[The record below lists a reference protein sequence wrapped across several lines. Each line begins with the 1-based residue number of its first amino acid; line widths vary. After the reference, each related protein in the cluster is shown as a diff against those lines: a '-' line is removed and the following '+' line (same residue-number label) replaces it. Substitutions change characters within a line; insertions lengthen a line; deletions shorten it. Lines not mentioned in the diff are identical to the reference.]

1 MDNESEKH
9 GHSCCCGHKHEE
21 ELHSCCGGH
30 AAGGMHSCCS
40 GGGKKYVPTSVKLWL
55 SGLSLVAGF
64 VLSKTWA
71 GFSPLAD
78 PSWIAV
84 ALCGLPIFAAARNAL
99 EEGRIGAPTLVS
111 LAMIAT
117 IALQFAVECGAESG
131 GGHGGH
137 GYIFAAGEIAFLMA
151 CGEALEERT
160 VGRAKQGV
168 RRLAELAPKTAF
180 VKNPD
185 GSLQEKPISEL
196 KAGDI
201 VAVKPHSAIP
211 ADGTIVAGRTS
222 VDQSNF
228 TGESMPADKAEGD
241 RVFAATTNLSGAI
254 EVRVEKAG
262 GDSEAGKLARLVEE
276 AAGTRAPISRL
287 ANVWAG
293 RLVVVALLASVA
305 VFFIVKFGFG
315 LSAMTAL
322 VRSATALVVFC
333 PCAFVLATP
342 TAIAATIGRFARL
355 GVIVKSGAA
364 IETLAKTDTLVFD
377 KTGTLTK
384 GEIKVA
390 GLAASDGDARALA
403 RLAASAER
411 LSEHPIAAAISE
423 FAKAEKIEAL
433 PAENFVSTPGRGIS
447 CETALGKIEVCK
459 RGAFAG
465 EIEGSKILS
474 DFEKQHGGETLVA
487 VALDGNLRGL
497 IALGDTLR
505 GEAKTA
511 VDELR
516 ALSID
521 AEMLTGDNEAAA
533 KAVADAVG
541 IAKFSANAMPA
552 DKFNEV
558 ERLAKGGR
566 TVCMVGDGVNDAPA
580 LAAASVSVAMGKIGN
595 DMAVENAD
603 ITLLSDGIAEIPR
616 IIKFSRKTMAV
627 IKTNMGISL
636 TVSALAIT
644 ASAFGLLDPV
654 SGALLHN
661 LSSIFV
667 VSNSGRLLGGARC
680 ASRRNCVPY
689 SDNTARL

>member
-1 MDNESEKH
+1 MVNKSEKNE
-9 GHSCCCGHKHEE
+9 HSCCCARKHEE
-21 ELHSCCGGH
+21 QFHSCCGGH
-30 AAGGMHSCCS
+30 SAGETHSCCS
-40 GGGKKYVPTSVKLWL
+40 GGGKKYIPTSVKLWL
-55 SGLSLVAGF
+55 SGLSLAAGF
-64 VLSKTWA
+64 ALSKTWA
-71 GFSPLAD
+71 DFSPLAD

-84 ALCGLPIFAAARNAL
+84 LLCGLPIFVAARNAL

-131 GGHGGH
+131 GGHGSH

-160 VGRAKQGV
+160 VGRAKRGV
-168 RRLAELAPKTAF
+168 RRLAELTPKTAF

-185 GSLQEKPISEL
+185 GSIQEKPIAEL
-196 KAGDI
+196 NAGDI

-276 AAGTRAPISRL
+276 AAGTRAPISRI
-287 ANVWAG
+287 ANIWAA
-293 RLVVVALLASVA
+293 RLVIVALLASVA

-315 LSAMTAL
+315 LSGITAL

-355 GVIVKSGAA
+355 GIIVKSGAA

-390 GLAASDGDARALA
+390 GIIASDGDGRALA

-411 LSEHPIAAAISE
+411 LSEHPIATAISE
-423 FAKAEKIEAL
+423 FANAEKIEAL
-433 PAENFVSTPGRGIS
+433 PAENFASVPGRGIS
-447 CETALGKIEVCK
+447 CESPLGKIEVCK
-459 RGAFAG
+459 HRVFAD
-465 EIEGSKILS
+465 EIKSSKTLS
-474 DFEKQHGGETLVA
+474 DFETRHAEKTIVA
-487 VALDGNLRGL
+487 VSLDCRLRGL
-497 IALGDTLR
+497 IALGDTPR
-505 GEAKTA
+505 NEAKTA
-511 VDELR
+511 IDELR
-516 ALSID
+516 SLSVD

-558 ERLAKGGR
+558 ERLAKSGR

-580 LAAASVSVAMGKIGN
+580 LAAANVSVAMGKIGN

-603 ITLLSDGIAEIPR
+603 ITLLSDRIAEIPR

-636 TVSALAIT
+636 TVSTLAIT

-667 VSNSGRLLGGARC
+667 VSNSGRLIG
-680 ASRRNCVPY
+680 ASRGRQ
-689 SDNTARL
+689 

>member
-131 GGHGGH
+131 GGHG
-137 GYIFAAGEIAFLMA
+137 YIFAAGEIAFLMA

-160 VGRAKQGV
+160 VGRAKRGV

-185 GSLQEKPISEL
+185 GSLREKPISEL
-196 KAGDI
+196 SAGDI

-211 ADGTIVAGRTS
+211 ADGTIVVGRTS

-254 EVRVEKAG
+254 KVRVEKAG

-276 AAGTRAPISRL
+276 AAGTRAPISRI

-390 GLAASDGDARALA
+390 GIIACDGDARALA

-423 FAKAEKIEAL
+423 FAKAEKFEAL
-433 PAENFVSTPGRGIS
+433 PAENFVSVPGRGIS

-474 DFEKQHGGETLVA
+474 DFEKQHGGETIVA

-505 GEAKTA
+505 SEAKTA

-558 ERLAKGGR
+558 ERLAKSGK

-580 LAAASVSVAMGKIGN
+580 LAAANASVAIGKIGN

-667 VSNSGRLLGGARC
+667 VSNS
-680 ASRRNCVPY
+680 
-689 SDNTARL
+689 ARLSGK

>member
-1 MDNESEKH
+1 MDNENEKG
-9 GHSCCCGHKHEE
+9 GHSCCRGHKHEE
-21 ELHSCCGGH
+21 EFHGCCGGH
-30 AAGGMHSCCS
+30 SAGGLHSCCS
-40 GGGKKYVPTSVKLWL
+40 GVGKKYVPTPVKLWL
-55 SGLSLVAGF
+55 SGLSLAAGF
-64 VLSKTWA
+64 ALSKTWA
-71 GFSPLAD
+71 GFPPLAD

-99 EEGRIGAPTLVS
+99 ENGRIGAPALVS

-117 IALQFAVECGAESG
+117 IALQLAVECGAESG
-131 GGHGGH
+131 DGHGSH

-160 VGRAKQGV
+160 VGRAKRGV

-185 GSLQEKPISEL
+185 GSLREKPISEL
-196 KAGDI
+196 SAGDI

-211 ADGTIVAGRTS
+211 ADGTIVVGRTS
-222 VDQSNF
+222 IDLSNF
-228 TGESMPADKAEGD
+228 TGESMPAGKKEGD

-262 GDSEAGKLARLVEE
+262 SDSEAGKLARLVEE
-276 AAGTRAPISRL
+276 AAGTRAPISRI

-315 LSAMTAL
+315 LPAMTAL
-322 VRSATALVVFC
+322 ARAATALVVFC

-355 GVIVKSGAA
+355 GVIVKNGAA

-384 GEIKVA
+384 GEIKVSEIIA
-390 GLAASDGDARALA
+390 CDGDARALA

-411 LSEHPIAAAISE
+411 LSEHPIAEAVSE

-433 PAENFVSTPGRGIS
+433 PAENFVSVPGRGIS

-465 EIEGSKILS
+465 EIEGSKTLS
-474 DFEKQHGGETLVA
+474 DFEKRHGGKTIVA
-487 VALDGNLRGL
+487 VSLCGSLRGL
-497 IALGDTLR
+497 LALGDTLR
-505 GEAKTA
+505 SEAKT
-511 VDELR
+511 VIDELR
-516 ALSID
+516 SLSVA

-558 ERLAKGGR
+558 ERLAKSGR
-566 TVCMVGDGVNDAPA
+566 IVCMAGDGVNDAPA
-580 LAAASVSVAMGKIGN
+580 LAAANVSVAMGKIGN

-616 IIKFSRKTMAV
+616 IIKFSRKTMSV

-636 TVSALAIT
+636 SVSALAIA
-644 ASAFGLLDPV
+644 ASVFGLLDPV

-667 VSNSGRLLGGARC
+667 VSNSGRLIG
-680 ASRRNCVPY
+680 ASRG
-689 SDNTARL
+689 RL

>member
-1 MDNESEKH
+1 MVNKSEKNE
-9 GHSCCCGHKHEE
+9 HSCCCAHKHEE
-21 ELHSCCGGH
+21 QFHSCCGGH
-30 AAGGMHSCCS
+30 SADETHSCCS
-40 GGGKKYVPTSVKLWL
+40 GGGKKYIPTSVKLWL
-55 SGLSLVAGF
+55 SGLSLAAGF
-64 VLSKTWA
+64 ALSKTWA

-84 ALCGLPIFAAARNAL
+84 VLCGLPIFVAARNAL

-131 GGHGGH
+131 GGHGSH

-160 VGRAKQGV
+160 VGRAKRGV

-185 GSLQEKPISEL
+185 GSLQEKPIAEL
-196 KAGDI
+196 NAGDI

-276 AAGTRAPISRL
+276 AAGTRAPISRI
-287 ANVWAG
+287 ANIWAA
-293 RLVVVALLASVA
+293 RLVIVALLASVA

-315 LSAMTAL
+315 LSGITAL

-355 GVIVKSGAA
+355 GIIVKSGAA

-390 GLAASDGDARALA
+390 GIIASDGDGRALA

-411 LSEHPIAAAISE
+411 LSEHPIATAISE
-423 FAKAEKIEAL
+423 FADAEKIEAL
-433 PAENFVSTPGRGIS
+433 PAENFVSVPGRGIS
-447 CETALGKIEVCK
+447 CESPLGKIEVCK
-459 RGAFAG
+459 HRVFAD
-465 EIEGSKILS
+465 EIKSSKSLS
-474 DFEKQHGGETLVA
+474 DFENRHAEKTIVA
-487 VALDGNLRGL
+487 VSLDCRLRGL
-497 IALGDTLR
+497 IALGDTPR
-505 GEAKTA
+505 NEAKTA
-511 VDELR
+511 IDELR
-516 ALSID
+516 SLSVD

-558 ERLAKGGR
+558 ERLAKSGR

-580 LAAASVSVAMGKIGN
+580 LAAANVSVAMGRIGN

-603 ITLLSDGIAEIPR
+603 ITLLSDRIADIPR

-636 TVSALAIT
+636 TVSTLAIT

-667 VSNSGRLLGGARC
+667 VSNSGRLIG
-680 ASRRNCVPY
+680 ASRSGRRSFAPY
-689 SDNTARL
+689 GDYSARL

>member
-1 MDNESEKH
+1 MYK
-9 GHSCCCGHKHEE
+9 
-21 ELHSCCGGH
+21 
-30 AAGGMHSCCS
+30 
-40 GGGKKYVPTSVKLWL
+40 
-55 SGLSLVAGF
+55 
-64 VLSKTWA
+64 
-71 GFSPLAD
+71 
-78 PSWIAV
+78 
-84 ALCGLPIFAAARNAL
+84 R
-99 EEGRIGAPTLVS
+99 
-111 LAMIAT
+111 
-117 IALQFAVECGAESG
+117 Q
-131 GGHGGH
+131 
-137 GYIFAAGEIAFLMA
+137 
-151 CGEALEERT
+151 LEERT
-160 VGRAKQGV
+160 VGRAKRGV

-185 GSLQEKPISEL
+185 GSLREKPISEL
-196 KAGDI
+196 SAGDI

-211 ADGTIVAGRTS
+211 ADGTIVVGRTS

-276 AAGTRAPISRL
+276 AAGTRAPISRI

-390 GLAASDGDARALA
+390 GIIACDGDARALA

-423 FAKAEKIEAL
+423 FAKAEKFEAL
-433 PAENFVSTPGRGIS
+433 PAENFVSVPGRGIS

-465 EIEGSKILS
+465 EIEGSKTLS
-474 DFEKQHGGETLVA
+474 DFEKQHGGETIVA

-558 ERLAKGGR
+558 ERLAKSGK

-580 LAAASVSVAMGKIGN
+580 LAAANASVAMGKIGN

-667 VSNSGRLLGGARC
+667 VSNS
-680 ASRRNCVPY
+680 
-689 SDNTARL
+689 ARLSGQ

>member
-1 MDNESEKH
+1 MVNKSEKNE
-9 GHSCCCGHKHEE
+9 HSCCCAHKHEE
-21 ELHSCCGGH
+21 QFHSCCGGH
-30 AAGGMHSCCS
+30 SADETHSCCS
-40 GGGKKYVPTSVKLWL
+40 GGGKKYIPTSVKLWL
-55 SGLSLVAGF
+55 SGLSLAAGF
-64 VLSKTWA
+64 ALSKTWA

-84 ALCGLPIFAAARNAL
+84 VLCGLPIFVAARNAL

-131 GGHGGH
+131 GGHGSH

-160 VGRAKQGV
+160 VGRAKRGV

-185 GSLQEKPISEL
+185 GSLQEKPIAEL
-196 KAGDI
+196 NAGDI

-276 AAGTRAPISRL
+276 AAGTRAPISRI
-287 ANVWAG
+287 ANIWAA
-293 RLVVVALLASVA
+293 RLVIVALLASVA

-315 LSAMTAL
+315 LSGITAL

-355 GVIVKSGAA
+355 GIIVKSGAA

-390 GLAASDGDARALA
+390 GIIASDGDGRALA

-411 LSEHPIAAAISE
+411 LSEHPIATAISE
-423 FAKAEKIEAL
+423 FADAEKIEAL
-433 PAENFVSTPGRGIS
+433 PAENFVSVPGRGIS
-447 CETALGKIEVCK
+447 CESPLGKIEVCK
-459 RGAFAG
+459 HRVFAD
-465 EIEGSKILS
+465 EIKSSKTLS
-474 DFEKQHGGETLVA
+474 DFENRHAEKTIVA
-487 VALDGNLRGL
+487 VSLDCRLRGL
-497 IALGDTLR
+497 IALGDTPR
-505 GEAKTA
+505 NEAKTA
-511 VDELR
+511 IDELR
-516 ALSID
+516 SLSVD

-558 ERLAKGGR
+558 ERLAKSGR

-580 LAAASVSVAMGKIGN
+580 LAAANVSVAMGRIGN

-603 ITLLSDGIAEIPR
+603 ITLLSDRIADIPR

-636 TVSALAIT
+636 TVSTLAIT

-667 VSNSGRLLGGARC
+667 VSNSGRLIG
-680 ASRRNCVPY
+680 ASRACRRSVAPY
-689 SDNTARL
+689 GDYSARL